1 MVVCSVIYGGFTNI
15 NYIFMHNYLK
25 MQIIFNKKWVGMRYN
40 AIKRAKQ
47 NNKSLLSLLA
57 RINIHDI
64 AFLFKKYWSL
74 PFPAI
79 HQLHP
84 KIENYQDHPILPLE
98 AIKSLARGFRIQK

>member
-64 AFLFKKYWSL
+64 PSIPFQKILVASL
-74 PFPAI
+74 PCYSPTS
-79 HQLHP
+79 P
-84 KIENYQDHPILPLE
+84 QD
-98 AIKSLARGFRIQK
+98 